1 MEMQQKLVREK
12 MEKQKAMEASDARQM
27 LRLVSCFVI
36 CQFYSLIF
44 NIFSLNHFRIILES
58 CATVPPDI
66 LSPGF
71 LLLVC
76 ASKLCSFGARQ
87 EAQMKMFEATKAW
100 SCNQGP
106 AKAGTNESNERLEK
120 HGRPPPH

>member
-58 CATVPPDI
+58 
-66 LSPGF
+66 F
-71 LLLVC
+71 
-76 ASKLCSFGARQ
+76 
-87 EAQMKMFEATKAW
+87 
-100 SCNQGP
+100 
-106 AKAGTNESNERLEK
+106 
-120 HGRPPPH
+120 